1 MGVTRPVDQGRARI
15 SLPPLLTSGRG
26 GRISRTRS
34 SRRKVP
40 LSRQTKL
47 EAVAGSATLLTAAI
61 TLPEGEDDGEPEAFW
76 KKGVAPLQLLTNDG
90 IYEADVVD
98 VGATGCTGWAY
109 TSAATRT
116 A

>member
-1 MGVTRPVDQGRARI
+1 
-15 SLPPLLTSGRG
+15 
-26 GRISRTRS
+26 
-34 SRRKVP
+34 

-98 VGATGCTGWAY
+98 VGHLPIDHQTAVVVTL
-109 TSAATRT
+109 RT
-116 A
+116 DPGLVDDVRAGRITITVGLDELREK

>member
-1 MGVTRPVDQGRARI
+1 
-15 SLPPLLTSGRG
+15 
-26 GRISRTRS
+26 
-34 SRRKVP
+34 

-61 TLPEGEDDGEPEAFW
+61 TLPEGEDDGEPEAVW

-98 VGATGCTGWAY
+98 VGHLPIDHQTAVVVTL
-109 TSAATRT
+109 RT
-116 A
+116 DPGLVDDVRAGRITITVGLDELREK